1 MKIIAFLVRL
11 VVTLIVA
18 SPVVYWS
25 WDVVSTTTAEDII
38 LSVLII
44 AAYGLLFTLLY
55 CFVSALIKLLL
66 HDNKSS

>member
-1 MKIIAFLVRL
+1 MKMIAFLVRL

-25 WDVVSTTTAEDII
+25 WDVVSTTTAEDIM
-38 LSVLII
+38 LSAVII
-44 AAYGLLFTLLY
+44 AAYAVMVTLLY